1 MEFINKLIYLLKK
14 PFVYFVSVLM
24 TMFDIAVND
33 GSVDKLAVM
42 FLLITVMP
50 WADFFFAVIG
60 RVIKGYAIRSHKIG
74 KTFLKLLAAYGV
86 FFSLAFV
93 LILINGVDSIVSL
106 GIYYAIWTFVVVF
119 VIREILSIFETAEVL
134 GLPVPKSV
142 KRIIDGSPNKIEQQY
157 DNEVKKAFKDIKKE
171 EKQDNEHIEM
181 PIEDMEFAEDMEEQA
196 EQRTYKYKYKTDE
209 DVVNDVDLLYG
220 KGGDVNG

>member
-1 MEFINKLIYLLKK
+1 MDFLNKLLYLLKK
-14 PFVYFVSVLM
+14 PFVYFVSVIL

-86 FFSLAFV
+86 FFSMVFTF
-93 LILINGVDSIVSL
+93 ILINGVDKFVAIA
-106 GIYYAIWTFVVVF
+106 IYYAIWTFVVVF
-119 VIREILSIFETAEVL
+119 VTREILSIFETAEVL

-142 KRIIDGSPNKIEQQY
+142 RRIIDGIPEKIEQQY
-157 DNEVKKAFKDIKKE
+157 TVKSQEVLKDVEVEEDKSNEQIDEPVE
-171 EKQDNEHIEM
+171 QT
-181 PIEDMEFAEDMEEQA
+181 EEQ
-196 EQRTYKYKYKTDE
+196 EIQRTYKYRYKND
-209 DVVNDVDLLYG
+209 DVDLLYGG

>member
-1 MEFINKLIYLLKK
+1 MEFLDKLLYLLKK
-14 PFVYFVSVLM
+14 PFVYFVSVLL
-24 TMFDIAVND
+24 TMYDLAVND
-33 GSVDKLAVM
+33 GSLEKLAVM

-60 RVIKGYAIRSHKIG
+60 RIIKGYAIRSHKIS

-93 LILINGVDSIVSL
+93 LILINGVDNLVAIA
-106 GIYYAIWTFVVVF
+106 IYYATWTFVVVF
-119 VIREILSIFETAEVL
+119 TIREILSIFETAEVL

-142 KRIIDGSPNKIEQQY
+142 KRIVDGIPEKIEQQY
-157 DNEVKKAFKDIKKE
+157 AIKSQEILKDVNIDENKNNEQIDE
-171 EKQDNEHIEM
+171 
-181 PIEDMEFAEDMEEQA
+181 PIEEIKETFEQTVEEQ
-196 EQRTYKYKYKTDE
+196 ETQKTYKYNYKS
-209 DVVNDVDLLYG
+209 DVNVDLLYGG